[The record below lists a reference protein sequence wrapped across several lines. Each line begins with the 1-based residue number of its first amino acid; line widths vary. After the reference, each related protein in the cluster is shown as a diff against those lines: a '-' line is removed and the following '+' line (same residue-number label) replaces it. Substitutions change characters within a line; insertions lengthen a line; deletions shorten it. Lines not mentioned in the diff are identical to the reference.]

1 VSNGTEQGAVQ
12 SIKQMLF
19 PEAYIHK
26 TIAMRSSTCRLQLKK
41 KSKSSSRQYVPKNAA
56 PKKKQVKNRVSH
68 LFPQNSQGKNL
79 KNIKSIAA
87 LR

>member
-1 VSNGTEQGAVQ
+1 MQ

-19 PEAYIHK
+19 QKCIFIK
-26 TIAMRSSTCRLQLKK
+26 TIAMRSSTYRLQLKK
-41 KSKSSSRQYVPKNAA
+41 KASLPPANMFPKT
-56 PKKKQVKNRVSH
+56 PPPKKQVKNRVSH